1 MGIHKKQGY
10 SQVFACIRFPRERI
24 EGGSQVFLAGTFKFT
39 YLAVLGV
46 LYLVTPGKVGPSR
59 EAGGHMSRSGGELF
73 YSSEIVS

>member
-1 MGIHKKQGY
+1 M
-10 SQVFACIRFPRERI
+10 
-24 EGGSQVFLAGTFKFT
+24 FLAGTFKFT